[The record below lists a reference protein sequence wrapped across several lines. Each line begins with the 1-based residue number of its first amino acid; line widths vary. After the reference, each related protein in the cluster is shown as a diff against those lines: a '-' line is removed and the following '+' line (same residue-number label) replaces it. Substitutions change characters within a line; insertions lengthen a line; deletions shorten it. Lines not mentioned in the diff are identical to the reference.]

1 MLGFLCSEGCLSQG
15 AVVSVALHGGGF
27 VSSLCCLVMRDF
39 EALGAEYTFLPPWS
53 DAFRSQIMKSV
64 RL

>member
-1 MLGFLCSEGCLSQG
+1 M
-15 AVVSVALHGGGF
+15 VSVALHGGGF
-27 VSSLCCLVMRDF
+27 VSSLVMRDF
-39 EALGAEYTFLPPWS
+39 EALGAEYTFLPAWS

>member
-27 VSSLCCLVMRDF
+27 VSSLVMRDF
-39 EALGAEYTFLPPWS
+39 EALGAEYTFLPAWS